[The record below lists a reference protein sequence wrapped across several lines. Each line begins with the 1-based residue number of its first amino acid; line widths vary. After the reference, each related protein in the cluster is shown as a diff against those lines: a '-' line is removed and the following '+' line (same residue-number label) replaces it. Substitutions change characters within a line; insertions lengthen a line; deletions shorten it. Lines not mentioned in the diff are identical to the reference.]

1 VKGGR
6 RNAVSLIRAGIAA
19 GDVRQDLDADASVS
33 LLVEGYL
40 GELVRRGRVD
50 DGFAE
55 RCVELMR
62 VAVTGAHLTGH
73 RAR

>member
-6 RNAVSLIRAGIAA
+6 RSAVSLIRAGIAA
-19 GDVRQDLDADASVS
+19 GDDRQDLDADASVS

-40 GELVRRGRVD
+40 GLVRRGHVD
-50 DGFAE
+50 DAFAE